1 MSNLKKEYKEI
12 VSAKL
17 IEEFKYE
24 NKHQIP
30 KIEKILISSGLGLNA
45 QNRTFLQKAIE
56 EIRLISGQ
64 QPIMTKAKKSIAGF
78 KIREGMPLGLTVTL
92 RRGKMYAF
100 LEKFIKLVLPRI
112 RDFRGLNPNNF
123 DKHGNYNLGISEQ
136 LVFPEIDY
144 DSVDQRRGFN
154 ITIVTT
160 AKTSAEGFFLL
171 KELGTPLIFISS
183 ISATSFFLIC
193 LILSISSI
201 IESMI
206 FFKFSNFSL

>member
-1 MSNLKKEYKEI
+1 MTNLKEHYLTSVI
-12 VSAKL
+12 PKL
-17 IEEFKYE
+17 VDEFKYE

-30 KIEKILISSGLGLNA
+30 KIEKIHISAGLGLNA
-45 QNRTFLQKAIE
+45 SNRVFLQKAIE
-56 EIRLISGQ
+56 EIRLITGQ
-64 QPIMTKAKKSIAGF
+64 QPIVTNAKQSIAGF
-78 KIREGMPLGLTVTL
+78 KIREGMPLGLVVTL
-92 RRGKMYAF
+92 RRKKMYAF

-160 AKTSAEGFFLL
+160 AKNPIEGFFLL
-171 KELGTPLIFISS
+171 KELGVPFAKNEKS
-183 ISATSFFLIC
+183 
-193 LILSISSI
+193 
-201 IESMI
+201 
-206 FFKFSNFSL
+206 